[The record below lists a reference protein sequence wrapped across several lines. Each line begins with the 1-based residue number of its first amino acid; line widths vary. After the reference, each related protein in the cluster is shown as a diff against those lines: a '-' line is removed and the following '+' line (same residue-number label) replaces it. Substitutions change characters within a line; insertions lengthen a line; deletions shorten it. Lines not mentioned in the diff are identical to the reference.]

1 MPALLTLRAR
11 TESLGAKLRRVDWAG
26 GALFMGSATRVL
38 VAVSWGGVQHAWDS
52 AATVAPLVAGVV
64 GTAATVVW
72 ERRFAAE
79 PLFHRS
85 IFRDAS
91 SVSVYV
97 CAAIQGM
104 LVRESSDGRTAS
116 FPPPIC
122 LSRIIHPLCP
132 LPYISPTPLKTP
144 FRK

>member
-1 MPALLTLRAR
+1 MTPYSRFPICAYGLAAVPALLTLRAR

-26 GALFMGSATRVL
+26 GALFMGSATSVL

-52 AATVAPLVAGVV
+52 AATVAPLVAGAV

-79 PLFHRS
+79 PLFRRS
-85 IFRDAS
+85 LFRDAS
-91 SVSVYV
+91 SVATYV

-104 LVRESSDGRTAS
+104 LVSE
-116 FPPPIC
+116 
-122 LSRIIHPLCP
+122 
-132 LPYISPTPLKTP
+132 ISLRRQIA
-144 FRK
+144 FLALFLLLF